1 MISYLDIYNDITILT
16 EETLVNEV
24 KRVNKLIP
32 LEVELSQSIL
42 IDRSL
47 WDLEVFKKCKT
58 ITFFANCSYNS
69 VDFSNITTTDI
80 ILDNSSK
87 HITMSISPPEVFSIN
102 IDETKTKYSEP
113 ELGLLRFGDI
123 QLSSE
128 EFGDLRTKLDD
139 EFKLKMT
146 NESLQDQAISN
157 TKSSLE
163 NIIYNLIGEKYT
175 IDVNVTR

>member
-1 MISYLDIYNDITILT
+1 MGSEMCI
-16 EETLVNEV
+16 
-24 KRVNKLIP
+24 R
-32 LEVELSQSIL
+32 
-42 IDRSL
+42 DR
-47 WDLEVFKKCKT
+47 
-58 ITFFANCSYNS
+58 
-69 VDFSNITTTDI
+69 
-80 ILDNSSK
+80 